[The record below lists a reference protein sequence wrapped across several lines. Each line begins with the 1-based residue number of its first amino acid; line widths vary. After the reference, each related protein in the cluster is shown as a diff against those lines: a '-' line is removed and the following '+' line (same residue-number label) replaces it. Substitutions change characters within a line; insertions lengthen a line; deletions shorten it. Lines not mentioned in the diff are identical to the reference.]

1 MGKYYCISEVLDKI
15 ERENQRLN
23 AFLSVNQA
31 AKEMNTDER
40 LPLGGMPI
48 AVKDNICTAELE
60 TTCASRILS
69 GFKPGYDA
77 HAVELLRK
85 AGAVIIA
92 KTNMDEF
99 GMGSTCENSA
109 FGHVVNPCKDG
120 YVAGGSSGGSA
131 AAVAAGIVPAALG
144 SDTGGSVRQPA
155 AYCGVVGLKPSY
167 GAVSRFG
174 LIAFAS
180 SMDQIG
186 ILAKDA
192 ETTARI
198 AQVIYGKDE
207 RDMTSREI
215 HISVKKEISVKGI
228 RIGVCDAYN
237 EAADSAVKAGVKRVI
252 NALENGG
259 GKTVDVN
266 IPMTEYLLPMYYIL
280 SSAEASSNLSRFD
293 GIKYGLKIEGCESV
307 DEMIK
312 SARSR
317 GFGDEVKRRILL
329 GTFALSE
336 GYYSEYYRKAELARE
351 KLRRECEAIFK
362 SECDFF
368 ISPVCKSAAPRLG
381 ELTRKPASMYES
393 DYYTVLANLNGCPA
407 ISVPV
412 GYNSEGLPIGV
423 QIMAGYGRDAE
434 LISLARFLES
444 QLEGG
449 DVL

>member
-1 MGKYYCISEVLDKI
+1 MKKDYSVCEALDKI
-15 ERENQRLN
+15 ERENKRLN
-23 AFLSVNQA
+23 AFLSVNEVA
-31 AKEMNTDER
+31 REINIVEG
-40 LPLGGMPI
+40 LPLSGMPI
-48 AVKDNICTAELE
+48 AVKDNICTAQMK

-69 GFKPGYDA
+69 GFNPDYDA
-77 HAVELLRK
+77 HAVELLQK
-85 AGAVIIA
+85 AGAVIIG

-99 GMGSTCENSA
+99 GMGSTGENSA

-120 YVAGGSSGGSA
+120 YAAGGSSSGSA
-131 AAVAAGIVPAALG
+131 SAVAAGIVPAALG

-155 AYCGVVGLKPSY
+155 AYCGVIGLKPSY

-198 AQVIYGKDE
+198 AQVIYGKDD
-207 RDMTSREI
+207 RDQTSREI
-215 HISVKKEISVKGI
+215 HIFEDEKLSISDIK
-228 RIGVCDAYN
+228 IGVCDAYN
-237 EAADSAVKAGVKRVI
+237 GAADSAVQAGVKRAI

-259 GKTVDVN
+259 AKPVSVDV
-266 IPMTEYLLPMYYIL
+266 PMTEHLLPMYYIL
-280 SSAEASSNLSRFD
+280 SSAEASSNLARFD
-293 GIKYGLKIEGCESV
+293 GIKYGLKIEGCKNIG
-307 DEMIK
+307 EMIK

-336 GYYSEYYRKAELARE
+336 GYYLQYYQKAELARE
-351 KLRRECEAIFK
+351 KLRRDFDEMFK
-362 SECDFF
+362 DECDFF
-368 ISPVCKSAAPRLG
+368 ISPVCKTAAPKLG
-381 ELTRKPASMYES
+381 ELTKKPASMYES
-393 DYYTVLANLNGCPA
+393 DYYTVIANLTGCPA
-407 ISVPV
+407 ISIPI
-412 GYNSEGLPIGV
+412 GYNCEGLPIGV
-423 QIMAGYGRDAE
+423 QIMARHGMDSK

-444 QLEGG
+444 QIKGG

>member
-1 MGKYYCISEVLDKI
+1 MISEVLERI
-15 ERENQRLN
+15 ERENERLN
-23 AFLSVNQA
+23 AFLCVNESA
-31 AKEMNTDER
+31 RNACVNKN

-48 AVKDNICTAELE
+48 AVKDNICTADMP

-69 GFKPGYDA
+69 GFKPNYDA
-77 HAVELLRK
+77 CAVERLRS
-85 AGAVIIA
+85 AGAVIVG

-99 GMGSTCENSA
+99 GMGSTGENSA
-109 FGHVVNPCKDG
+109 FGHTVNPHKDG
-120 YVAGGSSGGSA
+120 YVAGGSSSGSA

-174 LIAFAS
+174 LVAFAS

-186 ILAKDA
+186 VLAKDVESA
-192 ETTARI
+192 ARV
-198 AQVIYGKDE
+198 ARVIYGKDD
-207 RDMTSREI
+207 RDQTSCEI
-215 HISVKKEISVKGI
+215 NISEDDNFSVSGI
-228 RIGVCDAYN
+228 KIGVCDTYN
-237 EAADSAVKAGVKRVI
+237 QAAGSDVQAGIKRVI
-252 NALENGG
+252 NALEKHGA
-259 GKTVDVN
+259 KTVNVKF
-266 IPMTEYLLPMYYIL
+266 PMTEYLLPVYYIL

-293 GIKYGLKIEGCESV
+293 GIKYGLRVEGCKSV

-336 GYYSEYYRKAELARE
+336 GYYSQYYRKAELARE
-351 KLRRECEAIFK
+351 KLRRDCDTMFENG
-362 SECDFF
+362 CDFF
-368 ISPVCKSAAPRLG
+368 ISPVCKTAAPKLG
-381 ELTRKPASMYES
+381 ELTKKTSSMYES
-393 DYYTVLANLNGCPA
+393 DYYTVAANLTGCPA

-412 GYNSEGLPIGV
+412 GYNSEGLPVGV
-423 QIMAGYGRDAE
+423 QIMARYGMDAK
-434 LISLARFLES
+434 LISLARILES
-444 QLEGG
+444 QIKGG